1 MLDGM
6 RVVSFCHYL
15 QGPAAAQYLADMGA
29 DVIKVE
35 PPRGAYERD
44 WSGAKTFV
52 DGISAFYLCAN
63 RNKRSLAVDLKHPDA
78 RPVIERLLQGADV
91 VMENFRPGVMD
102 RLGLG

>member
-44 WSGAKTFV
+44 WSGPKTFV
-52 DGISAFYLCAN
+52 DGVSAFYLCAN
-63 RNKRSLAVDLKHPDA
+63 RNKRDLASTSSTRTP
-78 RPVIERLLQGADV
+78 RR
-91 VMENFRPGVMD
+91 
-102 RLGLG
+102 

>member
-35 PPRGAYERD
+35 PPGGAYERQ
-44 WSGAKTFV
+44 WAGPKTFV
-52 DGISAFYLCAN
+52 DGVSSFYLCAN
-63 RNKRSLAVDLKHPDA
+63 RNKRSIGIDLKHPDA
-78 RPVIERLLQGADV
+78 RPVVERLLALYRGRT
-91 VMENFRPGVMD
+91 MP
-102 RLGLG
+102 

>member
-35 PPRGAYERD
+35 PPGGAYERH
-44 WSGAKTFV
+44 WAGAKTFV

-63 RNKRSLAVDLKHPDA
+63 RNKRSIASTSSIRTA
-78 RPVIERLLQGADV
+78 RR
-91 VMENFRPGVMD
+91 
-102 RLGLG
+102 